1 MWEQPIPA
9 SFETLTALT
18 SRDVQ
23 FHVRSD
29 RPDGRPA
36 RYRRNTTPPHL
47 SS

>member
-29 RPDGRPA
+29 RPDGRPELRQLMA
-36 RYRRNTTPPHL
+36 AAIAHG
-47 SS
+47 S